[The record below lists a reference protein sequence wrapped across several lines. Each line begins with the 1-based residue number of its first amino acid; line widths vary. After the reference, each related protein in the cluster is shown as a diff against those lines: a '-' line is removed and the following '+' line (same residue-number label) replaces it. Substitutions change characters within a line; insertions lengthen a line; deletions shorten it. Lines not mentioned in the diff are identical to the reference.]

1 MPGQHFARDLGIA
14 RLVRAGQAERA
25 QSKKEKEVA
34 HAPDKRE
41 LCSQQFVAISS
52 H

>member
-1 MPGQHFARDLGIA
+1 MPGQHFTGDLGVA
-14 RLVRAGQAERA
+14 RLVRAGEAECA

-41 LCSQQFVAISS
+41 LREQQFVSIS